1 MERERGRKKTEI
13 KREGKRGGG
22 ANWVDNII
30 IVANERAIVVNA
42 IRKQAQCGLLTQ

>member
-1 MERERGRKKTEI
+1 MESERGRKKTEI
-13 KREGKRGGG
+13 KKERGGG
-22 ANWVDNII
+22 ANWVDKIK